1 MVRKRSLCYSVDN
14 FYGITYTI
22 VLYINLLSSFIG
34 ELEGIN
40 QMVSSL
46 KPEKKEQL
54 VELLGAKAG
63 DLILFALGD

>member
-1 MVRKRSLCYSVDN
+1 MVRQRGLCSSVEK

-22 VLYINLLSSFIG
+22 VLYIN
-34 ELEGIN
+34 
-40 QMVSSL
+40 L